1 MTAYF
6 LGLDVGATKT
16 HALVADEIGR
26 VLGFARAGPGNQQS
40 VGYAGMAVALRE
52 ATAAALAMAG
62 VAADRLAGAGFGIGG
77 YDWPSQQ
84 PRMLE
89 TIDQA
94 LGLRA
99 PLAIVNDA
107 VLGLLAGTSAGWG
120 VSLVAGTSTNCR
132 GRDPQG
138 REGRVTGDGWRF
150 GEYAGGGELVMKA
163 LHVVV
168 AAWSRRG
175 PPTRLTE
182 ALVAH
187 AGARHV
193 DDLIEGL
200 ALNRYRLGPAA
211 APLVFAVARAGD
223 PVAQDVITW
232 AGQEL
237 AGLVVGV
244 ARQLGFERL
253 RFEVALLGSV
263 FDAGEPLLTPL
274 RAAIHAGAPRA
285 RVKRLQAPPVIGAVL
300 LGMEQAGR
308 DPAAA
313 RRALLRNCAGLASP
327 AALAVAAGEA
337 ETAAVSPGPPERPA
351 GA

>member
-16 HALVADEIGR
+16 HALVADGIGH
-26 VLGFARAGPGNQQS
+26 VLGFARAGPGTS
-40 VGYAGMAVALRE
+40 SRSATPGMAVALRE

-120 VSLVAGTSTNCR
+120 VALVAGTSTNCR

-211 APLVFAVARAGD
+211 APLVFAWRAPATRWPRMLSPGPGRSWPAWWSGWRASSALSACVRSGPRRQRFRCRGAAARA
-223 PVAQDVITW
+223 V
-232 AGQEL
+232 
-237 AGLVVGV
+237 
-244 ARQLGFERL
+244 
-253 RFEVALLGSV
+253 
-263 FDAGEPLLTPL
+263 
-274 RAAIHAGAPRA
+274 RATIHAGAPRA

-300 LGMEQAGR
+300 LGLEQAGR
-308 DPAAA
+308 DPAPA

-327 AALAVAAGEA
+327 AALAVAPGEA
-337 ETAAVSPGPPERPA
+337 ETAAVSLGLPDRPA